1 MELQE
6 ILNTIKLK
14 KKHGL
19 IRRVSQK
26 TGVSMPTVK
35 KYLDGNIINPK
46 AMDVIRTAMEEVS
59 NVD

>member
-6 ILNTIKLK
+6 ILTTIRMK

-35 KYLDGNIINPK
+35 KYLDGNIINQK

-59 NVD
+59 ND

>member
-6 ILNTIKLK
+6 ILTTIRMK

-59 NVD
+59 ND